1 MQKSVRPWIG
11 YLFFSLLFLV
21 FVLCSCHKE
30 GFVDKR
36 FNQELLPYSR
46 NVWNT
51 RLGLTGIKSFC
62 HRPNCDASDSY
73 QCDLIVNEIGFI
85 EYLCHSYTHCLEP
98 DNCSE
103 PSKREKK
110 ISYEITDEKLWDGS
124 ILVYRKDYDANV
136 NWRPGLP
143 TPEVYSQE
151 TYQIKA
157 Q

>member
-1 MQKSVRPWIG
+1 MRKNILR
-11 YLFFSLLFLV
+11 LLAMAVILV
-21 FVLCSCHKE
+21 SCQKE

-36 FNQELLPYSR
+36 FNQELLPYSK

-62 HRPNCDASDSY
+62 HRPKCAASDSY

-103 PSKREKK
+103 PSKREDK
-110 ISYEITDEKLWDGS
+110 ISYEITDEKSMDGN

>member
-1 MQKSVRPWIG
+1 MRKNILQ
-11 YLFFSLLFLV
+11 LLAMAVILV
-21 FVLCSCHKE
+21 SCQKE

-36 FNQELLPYSR
+36 FNQELLPYSK

-62 HRPNCDASDSY
+62 HRPNCDALDSY

-110 ISYEITDEKLWDGS
+110 ISYEITDKKSWDGN
-124 ILVYRKDYDANV
+124 ILVYRKDYGANV
-136 NWRPGLP
+136 NWRPGMP
-143 TPEVYSQE
+143 TSGVYSWE